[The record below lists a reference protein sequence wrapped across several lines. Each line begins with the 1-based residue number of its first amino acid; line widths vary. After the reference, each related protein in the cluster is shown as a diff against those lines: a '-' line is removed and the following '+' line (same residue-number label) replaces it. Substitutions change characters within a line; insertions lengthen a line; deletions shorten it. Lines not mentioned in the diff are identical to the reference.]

1 MLERLLRL
9 EEFVE
14 RLVARIVALE
24 RRVAALE
31 QQLHQRFGG

>member
-14 RLVARIVALE
+14 RLVSRIAALE
-24 RRVAALE
+24 ARVAALE
-31 QQLHQRFGG
+31 QQLNQRYFA